1 MWSDACCAIAILS
14 APIRKLDY
22 PEKSLRWRCRRGMQ
36 ELDTLLLSYL
46 EKHYPDADAASRQ
59 SFMVLLQQPDD
70 VLWDWLSGRIQ
81 CQDSELQAL
90 IDCIRRR

>member
-1 MWSDACCAIAILS
+1 MHAILS
-14 APIRKLDY
+14 APTRKPDY

-46 EKHYPDADAASRQ
+46 EHHYPHASIASRQ

-70 VLWDWLSGRIQ
+70 VLWDWLSGRMQ
-81 CQDSELQAL
+81 CQDTELQAL
-90 IDCIRRR
+90 IDFMRSR